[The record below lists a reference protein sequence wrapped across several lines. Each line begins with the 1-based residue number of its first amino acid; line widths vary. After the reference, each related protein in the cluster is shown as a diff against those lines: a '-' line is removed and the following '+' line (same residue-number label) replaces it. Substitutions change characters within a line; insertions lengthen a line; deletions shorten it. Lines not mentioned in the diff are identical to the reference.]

1 MTGTPDITVN
11 NITGAAVTASSGNIT
26 GALNVGGVL
35 TYADVTNV
43 DSVGMVTA
51 RKGLQVLAD
60 GANITGIATVSS
72 DVSIADKIIHTGD
85 TTTAIRFPANNTVT
99 VDTNGV
105 ERLRVDS
112 TTGRLLLNTDST
124 IASEPGEGHN
134 PILQVLT
141 YQEMFLILELASVVS
156 QASNPNSVPIIL
168 QKSRN
173 STIGSHTIVQDD
185 DAIGRIEFAG
195 SDGTNFI
202 TAAAIIADVDGTPG
216 TNDRYALSLAQ

>member
-1 MTGTPDITVN
+1 MSKVRADSYSNRLGTGAPSFPTGAVVTGVVTATTFKGAVTGDVTGNTSGTAGGLTGTPDITVN

-112 TTGRLLLNTDST
+112 TTGRLLLNTAST
-124 IASEPGEGHN
+124 IDHDSNIEEGVHISPGVNIGGN
-134 PILQVLT
+134 VNIGKRT
-141 YQEMFLILELASVVS
+141 WIG
-156 QASNPNSVPIIL
+156 
-168 QKSRN
+168 
-173 STIGSHTIVQDD
+173 IGSKIINNIN
-185 DAIGRIEFAG
+185 IG
-195 SDGTNFI
+195 
-202 TAAAIIADVDGTPG
+202 
-216 TNDRYALSLAQ
+216 